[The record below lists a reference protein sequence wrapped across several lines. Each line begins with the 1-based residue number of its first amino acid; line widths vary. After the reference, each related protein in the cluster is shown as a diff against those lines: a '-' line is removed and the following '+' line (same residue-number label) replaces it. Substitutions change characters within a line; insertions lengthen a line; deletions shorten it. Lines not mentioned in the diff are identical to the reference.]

1 MVETFNRV
9 KEKLT
14 EFSDKEQHSE
24 SVIIQKGN
32 NFYVYGLYRIE
43 KFNNLYKIYYTD
55 INEYATTVFTSKSAI
70 SWCNAM
76 KACDVELADKIER
89 TDKKL
94 EYLSNDIFLAK
105 HRLKSK
111 NISRKIKAV
120 LVARLTDYIIEQC
133 QLKLNLHKYIQISN
147 EIKNKGFSNEFTTVT
162 DTKNLT
168 RVR

>member
-1 MVETFNRV
+1 MVPTFNSV
-9 KEKLT
+9 KEKIHR
-14 EFSDKEQHSE
+14 FSEKEKHNDN
-24 SVIIQKGN
+24 VIIQKGN
-32 NFYVYGLYRIE
+32 DFYVYGLYKIE
-43 KFNNLYKIYYTD
+43 KSNNLYKIYYTD

-76 KACDVELADKIER
+76 KACDVQLANKIER

-105 HRLKSK
+105 HGLKSR
-111 NISRKIKAV
+111 NISQKAKAV

-162 DTKNLT
+162 NTKDLT